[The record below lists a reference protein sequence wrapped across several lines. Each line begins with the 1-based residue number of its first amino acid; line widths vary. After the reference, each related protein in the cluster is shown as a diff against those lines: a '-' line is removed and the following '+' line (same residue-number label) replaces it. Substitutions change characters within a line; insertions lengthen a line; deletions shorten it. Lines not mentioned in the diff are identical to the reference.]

1 MFKDTKLSSEKSYSK
16 AHPTDGDTIIEQI
29 TAVHYQYN
37 YTKTMC
43 FVMPHH
49 HSHRYKCNP
58 NTRCRKNIYDNTRFP
73 GAATTERLSQIVM
86 SLQIPSCL
94 QRIHS
99 GKGKKKKRSSWLYKN
114 IHFLGMHSATQHLV
128 RLNSLKKEGKNERP
142 HQFTK
147 AKLKNKWHLLLT
159 IAVGNLRGSITAT
172 HTHTHT

>member
-16 AHPTDGDTIIEQI
+16 AHPTDGDIIIEQI

-99 GKGKKKKRSSWLYKN
+99 GKGKKKKIIMALQKYTYFGHALSDTTLGSS
-114 IHFLGMHSATQHLV
+114 
-128 RLNSLKKEGKNERP
+128 NSLKKEGKNERP

-147 AKLKNKWHLLLT
+147 AKLKNKWHLL
-159 IAVGNLRGSITAT
+159 
-172 HTHTHT
+172 